1 MIPKKY
7 LLLLAGLVWGAAG
20 FNILRLGLTA
30 IIYIL
35 AFLRIILCLCPQNAW
50 TSPAAPLSWGIYRN
64 IPFTIM
70 GILIIILF
78 YKSTRQHHDS
88 SFKTCG

>member
-35 AFLRIILCLCPQNAW
+35 GV
-50 TSPAAPLSWGIYRN
+50 SPHYPLSLPSERLDK
-64 IPFTIM
+64 PRCPL
-70 GILIIILF
+70 ILGHLP
-78 YKSTRQHHDS
+78 KHPLHHHGDS
-88 SFKTCG
+88 HYHPLL

>member
-7 LLLLAGLVWGAAG
+7 LLLPAGLVWGAAG

-35 AFLRIILCLCPQNAW
+35 AFLRISSVFALRTLGQAPLPPYLGAFTE
-50 TSPAAPLSWGIYRN
+50 TSPSPSWG
-64 IPFTIM
+64 F
-70 GILIIILF
+70 
-78 YKSTRQHHDS
+78 S
-88 SFKTCG
+88 